1 MGFLIG
7 RVENGLGR
15 HNYYV
20 PPANRNKAMRWQMIS
35 TLLWAISIGMC
46 KISVAI
52 MLLQIKQ
59 ERRWK
64 IFLYSSILLILAG
77 TIATY
82 LVMFL
87 QCRPLAALW
96 DSKTP
101 GAKCW
106 DLKARKIQLYVSS
119 TFVIVTD
126 FMFSVL
132 PVTFIRQLN
141 RPLRDKIILCFV
153 MGLGLVAS
161 AAGIIKT
168 VQAKNYSR
176 MNDSLWATTD
186 FAIWSFMEQQLGII
200 AASLPCLKAA
210 FERVLTR
217 LGLVPSRHT
226 TTPSFV
232 MEYEG
237 YSSEHLGMNTLK
249 RKWHRHTWQE
259 SVGDRKS
266 EENLPSKPAGLTGG
280 GFVKMPERTIER
292 QLKSQDSWGM
302 DITTG
307 VAT

>member
-1 MGFLIG
+1 MGFLIV

-20 PPANRNKAMRWQMIS
+20 PPANRKKAMQWQMIS
-35 TLLWAISIGMC
+35 ALLWAISIGMC
-46 KISVAI
+46 KISVAT

-64 IFLYSSILLILAG
+64 IFLYSSILLILVG
-77 TIATY
+77 TIAIY
-82 LVMFL
+82 IVGFL

-96 DSKTP
+96 DPMIP
-101 GAKCW
+101 GANCW
-106 DLKARKIQLYVSS
+106 DPKARKIQLYVSS

-141 RPLRDKIILCFV
+141 RPLRDKITLCFL

-161 AAGIIKT
+161 AAGVAKT
-168 VQAKNYSR
+168 LQARNYHKT
-176 MNDSLWATTD
+176 DDLLWTTTD
-186 FAIWSFMEQQLGII
+186 FAIWSFVEQQLGII

-217 LGLVPSRHT
+217 LGLVPSYHT

-232 MEYEG
+232 IGYERH
-237 YSSEHLGMNTLK
+237 SSEHLEMNPLK
-249 RKWHRHTWQE
+249 RKWHGYT
-259 SVGDRKS
+259 
-266 EENLPSKPAGLTGG
+266 
-280 GFVKMPERTIER
+280 
-292 QLKSQDSWGM
+292 
-302 DITTG
+302 
-307 VAT
+307 